1 MKYIPASLL
10 PLTVVPVTA
19 VAANVHADSQQ
30 IARPAVFPAVT
41 RHQSLDSL
49 KAEVKQQLEKRYGQ
63 HYGCS
68 APRWH
73 R

>member
-49 KAEVKQQLEKRYGQ
+49 KAEVKQQL
-63 HYGCS
+63 
-68 APRWH
+68 
-73 R
+73 